1 MGQKTAI
8 EYREGPVQPS
18 SCWGEKKKRS
28 LPDSCRSTDY
38 AEKRGGQITYSLVV
52 VGVMLGRD
60 VGQSL
65 DLQHPGRVQNRRQL
79 LVGDA
84 HFPVVHEAQ
93 QGFHVA
99 VLDVAQDHDRML
111 ARVSLFINIFIEI
124 SRPGK
129 FDS

>member
-1 MGQKTAI
+1 
-8 EYREGPVQPS
+8 
-18 SCWGEKKKRS
+18 
-28 LPDSCRSTDY
+28 
-38 AEKRGGQITYSLVV
+38 
-52 VGVMLGRD
+52 MLGRD
-60 VGQSL
+60 VGQSH

-79 LVGDA
+79 L
-84 HFPVVHEAQ
+84 VVHEAQ